1 MDTAVVSEVLLFCL
15 HFTHSL
21 LPLSVLQPGD
31 GATDPFQQLDLA
43 EEDKDEEKKRRH
55 LTLNIC
61 AKNPHSRRQ
70 FNRVMFHTHITGQLL
85 VVLHHLLILLVDS
98 QHFADAIGGCLGL
111 SESTVMR
118 HQSRRRC
125 QVR

>member
-43 EEDKDEEKKRRH
+43 EEDKDEGKKQK
-55 LTLNIC
+55 TLDT
-61 AKNPHSRRQ
+61 KHMRK
-70 FNRVMFHTHITGQLL
+70 
-85 VVLHHLLILLVDS
+85 
-98 QHFADAIGGCLGL
+98 
-111 SESTVMR
+111 ESTQQAPVEPC
-118 HQSRRRC
+118 HVSHSHHWPTSRSPPSSAHSPG
-125 QVR
+125 